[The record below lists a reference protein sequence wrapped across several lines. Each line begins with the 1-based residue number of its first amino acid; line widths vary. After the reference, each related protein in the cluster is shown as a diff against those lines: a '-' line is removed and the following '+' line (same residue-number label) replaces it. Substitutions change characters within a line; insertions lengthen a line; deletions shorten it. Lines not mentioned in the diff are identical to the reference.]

1 MLDVALVLAQIQGA
15 RDSEA
20 ELYWLKGELLLAH
33 AATHH
38 AEAETWF
45 R

>member
-1 MLDVALVLAQIQGA
+1 MLDLALALAQIQGA

-20 ELYWLKGELLLAH
+20 ELYWLKGELLLAR
-33 AATHH
+33 AAAHH
-38 AEAETWF
+38 AEAETCF